1 MNRDELNTILEEDF
15 AGSWE
20 GDNAL
25 QGLKVISEYF
35 PNKTVLVGADHDII
49 YSVSAE
55 DLLEAGLTEEHAW
68 ELSRLNWML
77 YDDYYMACYV

>member
-1 MNRDELNTILEEDF
+1 MTVDELRTILDEDH
-15 AGSWE
+15 AGRWE

-35 PNKTVLVGADHDII
+35 PNKTVLEGADHDII

-55 DLLEAGLTEEHAW
+55 DLLEAGLTEPHAW

-77 YDDYYMACYV
+77 YEDYYMACFV